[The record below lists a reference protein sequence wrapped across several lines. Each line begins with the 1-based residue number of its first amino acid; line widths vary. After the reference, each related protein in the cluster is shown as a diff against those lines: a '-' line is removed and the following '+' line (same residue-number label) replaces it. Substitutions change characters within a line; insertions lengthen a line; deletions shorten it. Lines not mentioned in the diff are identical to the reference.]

1 MKIEENT
8 EQVHCTDHIVRK
20 IAMFQVNS
28 LAKTYFLNPI
38 RCIALSIALT
48 YYFRLS
54 TKEDN
59 LQRNDKK
66 LPSREQLAKLLGQA
80 IPNFDYIVQNEL
92 ERFKINEFIRTSSSV
107 ISLNQQ
113 SKNRLFHTNDEHD
126 IMTHIGY
133 TLCEKRFTD
142 LVTSL
147 HSHIRISF
155 TNVVDDYSIL
165 LELIHYSSFSVNDK
179 NQTIPMMQTI
189 STLNDHYSIYVN
201 NVSKV

>member
-1 MKIEENT
+1 MKNVSMKEESLSKNCNF
-8 EQVHCTDHIVRK
+8 VYD
-20 IAMFQVNS
+20 
-28 LAKTYFLNPI
+28 LAK
-38 RCIALSIALT
+38 
-48 YYFRLS
+48 
-54 TKEDN
+54 D
-59 LQRNDKK
+59 
-66 LPSREQLAKLLGQA
+66 
-80 IPNFDYIVQNEL
+80 
-92 ERFKINEFIRTSSSV
+92 
-107 ISLNQQ
+107 
-113 SKNRLFHTNDEHD
+113 
-126 IMTHIGY
+126 